1 MSCEICKR
9 DWCAPYMHSDED
21 QAKLEGVSELSEDQ
35 LRMELVRAKR
45 NVKGLNVE
53 LEGLKTKIEVLEA
66 TIDELKDPCTN

>member
-1 MSCEICKR
+1 
-9 DWCAPYMHSDED
+9 MHSDED